1 MAGRPIADAA
11 SFLHAAVERGLSA
24 SPRRPLVVGVSG
36 AQGSGKSTLARTLTE
51 LLNAE
56 GRRAAH
62 ISLDDFYLSRA
73 RRRDLAARIHPLF
86 VTRGPPGTHDIDG
99 ALAVLASV
107 RAGEEI
113 RAPRFDK
120 ARDEPLAPDRTIPP
134 DLQVFIFEGWC
145 LGARPQSEP
154 ALAAPI
160 NMLESVF
167 DREGVWRRAVNDA
180 LAGSYQTLFS
190 KIDLLAY
197 LRTPNFDVVR
207 RWRIEQEDTLAAGL
221 PPGRRAGLMA
231 PDEISFFIQH
241 FERITRSVMDDPP
254 SRADLTLQLDER
266 RRVTGVV
273 RPGEGR

>member
-1 MAGRPIADAA
+1 MAGRPIADIA

-56 GRRAAH
+56 GRSAAH

-73 RRRDLAARIHPLF
+73 GRRDLAARIHPLF
-86 VTRGPPGTHDIDG
+86 VTRGPPGTHDIEG

-107 RAGEEI
+107 KAGKETQ
-113 RAPRFDK
+113 APRFDK
-120 ARDEPLAPDRTIPP
+120 AHDEPAPSDKFIPAN
-134 DLQVFIFEGWC
+134 LQVFIFEGWC
-145 LGARPQSEP
+145 LGARPQSAL

-167 DREGVWRRAVNDA
+167 DSDRVWRRAVNDA
-180 LAGSYQTLFS
+180 LAGAYQALFS
-190 KIDLLAY
+190 ELDLIAY
-197 LRTPNFDVVR
+197 LRAPNFDIVR
-207 RWRIEQEDTLAAGL
+207 RWRIEQEETLAADL
-221 PPGRRAGLMA
+221 PAGRRAGLMA
-231 PDEISFFIQH
+231 PDEVSFFIQH
-241 FERITRSVMDDPP
+241 FERITRSMMDDLP

-266 RRVTGVV
+266 RRVTDAIS
-273 RPGEGR
+273 PNAGR